1 MYASPRELRSGDDHM
16 RLAILALAVAL
27 GGCASPPA
35 SPPIVAQT
43 TTPSAFPDDA
53 ALLALIKARVDEGRA
68 AGIVLG
74 VMDADG
80 STRVVA
86 YGDPGPGAQ
95 PLSANS
101 VFEIGSISKVF
112 TATAL
117 ADMAQKG
124 EVKLDDP
131 VQLYAPAGLTMPT
144 RNGKQITLGSLAEQN
159 SGLPRLPGN
168 LKPAD
173 MSNPYVDYHAEQL
186 NAFLSGYTL
195 TRDPGETYEYSNL
208 GVGLL
213 GYVLAAKAGVTYE
226 ELIAQRIV
234 KPLGMT
240 MTGQKLSP
248 QMQAALAKGHN
259 AAGAVVPLWDQ
270 DVTAGAGAL
279 RSSMTDMLKFLDANL
294 GAPKTD
300 LERAMRFA
308 QTPSATARGPKIGL
322 NWHTEVSPS
331 GTEIVWHNGGT
342 GGYGS
347 YIGLDQKRGVGVV
360 LLANTSGVPQDIAI
374 HLIDPSSPLTP
385 KPAPPVQRTEISLPI
400 ETLSK
405 FNGAYAMDSTPT
417 FQLTITVEDGVLI
430 VSPTGQGKI
439 PAFPEAELP
448 NGGLKVFH
456 KEVDAQITFTP
467 AADGKPAYLTLHQNG
482 QNMRFTKL
490 P

>member
-1 MYASPRELRSGDDHM
+1 M
-16 RLAILALAVAL
+16 RGVWLAAAIALA
-27 GGCASPPA
+27 GCASPPPA
-35 SPPIVAQT
+35 PTPAAAQAAA
-43 TTPSAFPDDA
+43 PSAFPDDA
-53 ALLALIKARVDEGRA
+53 ALLALIKARVDDGRA

-80 STRVVA
+80 STRIVA

-131 VQLYAPAGLTMPT
+131 AQLYAPVGLALPT
-144 RNGKQITLGSLAEQN
+144 RNGKQITLRSLAEQN

-173 MSNPYVDYHAEQL
+173 MSNPYVDYHAAQL
-186 NAFLSGYTL
+186 NDFLSGYTL
-195 TRDPGETYEYSNL
+195 TRDPGELYDYSNL

-213 GYVLAAKAGVTYE
+213 GHLLATKAGVTYE
-226 ELIAQRIV
+226 ELIAQRIA

-240 MTGQKLSP
+240 MTGQALTP
-248 QMQAALAKGHN
+248 PMQAALAKGHN
-259 AAGAVVPLWDQ
+259 AAGEVAPVWDQ
-270 DVTAGAGAL
+270 DVLAGAGAL
-279 RSSMTDMLKFLDANL
+279 RSNMTDMLKFLDANL
-294 GAPKTD
+294 GPPKND
-300 LERAMRFA
+300 FERAMRLA
-308 QTPSATARGPKIGL
+308 QTPSSTARGPKIGL
-322 NWHTEVSPS
+322 NWHTEVTRS

-342 GGYGS
+342 GGYGT

-374 HLIDPSSPLTP
+374 HLLDPASPLTP
-385 KPAPPVQRTEISLPI
+385 KPAPPLQRTEITVPI

-405 FNGAYAMDSTPT
+405 FNGVYAMDDTPT
-417 FQLTITVEDGVLI
+417 FQLTITVEHGVLI

-439 PAFPEAELP
+439 PAFPEAEIP
-448 NGGLKVFH
+448 GGGLKVFH

-467 AADGKPAYLTLHQNG
+467 SEGGKPAYLLLHQNG
-482 QNMRFTKL
+482 RSMRFTKL